1 MIGLSMSYIGIPYMF
16 QRASFNGCDCWGLV
30 RLFFSRELEIS
41 LPDFGISENTPNQ
54 IEEKVLCELNNF
66 DEVPLDRARPY
77 DLLLFNV
84 AGQPIHIGMALDN
97 RFMLHSLQ
105 GHNSCVENFRKN
117 KWSIRTVGA
126 YRWK

>member
-1 MIGLSMSYIGIPYMF
+1 MIDLSMSYIGIPYMF
-16 QRASFNGCDCWGLV
+16 QRASFNGCDCWGIV
-30 RLFFSRELEIS
+30 RLFFQKELDVF
-41 LPDFGISENTPNQ
+41 LPEFSIKSNSPRR
-54 IEEKVLCELNNF
+54 IEEKVLTELNNF
-66 DEVPLDRARPY
+66 KEVELDEARPH
-77 DLLLFNV
+77 DLLLFNI
-84 AGQPIHIGMALDN
+84 AGQPIHVGMALDN